1 MAIRKRNEFLGL
13 MNSYFIDSPQ
23 PSNLSYWWNLGSLLG
38 LCLIIQILTGVF
50 LAMHYS
56 SNIELAFL
64 SVEHIMRDVN
74 YGWAIRYCHAN
85 GASFFFIFV
94 YMHIA
99 KGIYYGSYKSPRSMV
114 WYIGVI
120 IFLIMIITGFLGY
133 CLVYGQMSHWGATV
147 ITNLVTAIPLIGTNI
162 AEFIWGASSVS
173 NATLQ
178 RFFSLH
184 YLFPFLLA
192 ALILMHLL
200 ALHTNGSSNPLG
212 ITGNMDR
219 IPFHP
224 YFVFKDLITVFV
236 FLLVYSIM
244 VFYYPNMLG
253 DVENYIAA
261 NPLVT
266 PTAIV
271 PEFYLLPF
279 YAILR
284 SIPNKLLGV
293 VFMLA
298 AILILLLLPTLDKS
312 IIRGNTFR
320 ILSKLFYGFFICNF
334 LLLGVLG
341 AQHIEAPYIL
351 LGQIS
356 TMLYFAHF
364 LIFIPLISILENT
377 LFYINSINS

>member
-1 MAIRKRNEFLGL
+1 
-13 MNSYFIDSPQ
+13 
-23 PSNLSYWWNLGSLLG
+23 
-38 LCLIIQILTGVF
+38 
-50 LAMHYS
+50 
-56 SNIELAFL
+56 
-64 SVEHIMRDVN
+64 
-74 YGWAIRYCHAN
+74 
-85 GASFFFIFV
+85 
-94 YMHIA
+94 
-99 KGIYYGSYKSPRSMV
+99 
-114 WYIGVI
+114 
-120 IFLIMIITGFLGY
+120 
-133 CLVYGQMSHWGATV
+133 
-147 ITNLVTAIPLIGTNI
+147 
-162 AEFIWGASSVS
+162 
-173 NATLQ
+173 
-178 RFFSLH
+178 
-184 YLFPFLLA
+184 
-192 ALILMHLL
+192 MHLL

-212 ITGNMDR
+212 ITGNIDR
-219 IPFHP
+219 IAFHP
-224 YFVFKDLITVFV
+224 YFVFKDLITVIV

-364 LIFIPLISILENT
+364 LIFVPFISVLENT
-377 LFYINSINS
+377 LFYINSISNSASKGPQA